1 MSVDWGIKRF
11 PWHMRLWEAECALMA
26 GAASACGSFLS
37 YKNDISEALNAKG
50 GPAAD
55 YCA

>member
-37 YKNDISEALNAKG
+37 YKNDISEAFNAKG